1 LAVSSSQAQRL
12 PGHARQPKLS
22 DDFRGLRQDVIRR
35 TGMFTIRLGSDTTGS
50 AARRCG
56 LAADPPNADVRRGT
70 ETIRELRTVM
80 LDVTDVHK
88 LMLQLRHAVPTETAL
103 HAVEIER
110 VHRVIDH
117 AIAERPILKHLRLC
131 IWVALD
137 TVIVASMLRPPLKRC
152 FVSLQIQVRKEQ
164 RVIRHLPERVL
175 VIGIRP
181 LVCRTALDG
190 LTQHRERSVVL
201 ALENGSEPG
210 IRHGASYATSD
221 AIFESRSVDRP
232 SLVCLLEESS

>member
-1 LAVSSSQAQRL
+1 
-12 PGHARQPKLS
+12 
-22 DDFRGLRQDVIRR
+22 
-35 TGMFTIRLGSDTTGS
+35 
-50 AARRCG
+50 
-56 LAADPPNADVRRGT
+56 
-70 ETIRELRTVM
+70 M
-80 LDVTDVHK
+80 LDVTDVHE

-103 HAVEIER
+103 RAVEIER

-117 AIAERPILKHLRLC
+117 AIAERPVLEHLRLR

-137 TVIVASMLRPPLKRC
+137 TVIMASMLRPPLKRC

-190 LTQHRERSVVL
+190 LTQHRERSMVL

-210 IRHGASYATSD
+210 IRHGGSHATSD
-221 AIFESRSVDRP
+221 AIARHP
-232 SLVCLLEESS
+232 QA